1 MDQNPEIKIAGKCKC
16 GAKADFIKDYWVA
29 EACIKKEKT
38 YDNTIVADLENTC
51 GIIRRRYCK
60 GCLGKIAAQRK
71 RYDARLNL
79 ILFIS
84 LLIPFGMLFG
94 KALFDFLT
102 APAEPPA
109 SILPPVIFG
118 AMFVAVIAGLFVYI
132 ISNQNKLGRVVKGN
146 CGNIAVVESIID
158 SMNDNLDE
166 WKAIKEVPSTDI
178 IVDGDG
184 RVNYQME
191 RSGFNMKVMI
201 EGNIA
206 IEGVRSRFRYP
217 IKEEFEY
224 IRRAY
229 LNADLLGDNLRSA
242 DEQKSKEQDFDIR
255 GGVLKRYSGMAV
267 EIEIPE
273 GVTEIAPTAF
283 KGAKNCEVIKLPES
297 VTTIGAEAFSGCPV
311 QVINIPSCVTK
322 IEKFAFY
329 RTSLREVVIPE
340 GVTELCE
347 NCFCDCYELESV
359 IIPAS
364 CKRIGEHAFSDCIN
378 LVSLELAEGL
388 EAIGDYAFHG
398 CKALTQANIP
408 DGVCEIGNFAFEECT
423 SLAVL
428 YLPDTVQFMGGRAFD
443 GNMKLTIYG
452 KEGSYAEQYANETR
466 KRFEVIVDKS
476 AVPKRTHSRARRK

>member
-1 MDQNPEIKIAGKCKC
+1 MVQSPETKLTGKCKC

-60 GCLGKIAAQRK
+60 ACLGKIAAQRK

-84 LLIPFGMLFG
+84 LFVPFGMLFG
-94 KALFDFLT
+94 KAIFDFLT
-102 APAEPPA
+102 APEEKPV
-109 SILPPVIFG
+109 SVLPTVVFG
-118 AMFVAVIAGLFVYI
+118 ALFIAVIAGLLAYI
-132 ISNQNKLGRVVKGN
+132 ISNQSKLGRVAKGN
-146 CGNIAVVESIID
+146 CDNISVVESIID
-158 SMNDNLDE
+158 SINDKLDE
-166 WKAIKEVPSTDI
+166 WKVIKEVPSTDI

-217 IKEEFEY
+217 IKEEFEH

-229 LNADLLGDNLRSA
+229 LNAELMGDNLRSA

-297 VTTIGAEAFSGCPV
+297 VTIIGAEAFSGCPV

-359 IIPAS
+359 TIPAT
-364 CKRIGEHAFSDCIN
+364 CKRIGEHAFSNCFN
-378 LVSLELAEGL
+378 LVS
-388 EAIGDYAFHG
+388 F
-398 CKALTQANIP
+398 
-408 DGVCEIGNFAFEECT
+408 V
-423 SLAVL
+423 
-428 YLPDTVQFMGGRAFD
+428 
-443 GNMKLTIYG
+443 
-452 KEGSYAEQYANETR
+452 
-466 KRFEVIVDKS
+466 
-476 AVPKRTHSRARRK
+476 